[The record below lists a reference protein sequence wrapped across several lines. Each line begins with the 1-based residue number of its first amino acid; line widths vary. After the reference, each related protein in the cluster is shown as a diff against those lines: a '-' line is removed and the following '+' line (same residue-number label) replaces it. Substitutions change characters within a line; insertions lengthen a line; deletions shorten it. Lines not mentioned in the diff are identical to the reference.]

1 MKLFHRATAR
11 TVNARHLMNASLL
24 PGLSVAPLLG
34 VSVGWFDPLFLL
46 LLALGCWRGRLNGA
60 AREHFAVGQWFLV
73 AVMGGVMSRALGGL
87 MVKWLGVTFF
97 AAGIFGYVV
106 GGGLVLIVA
115 AVLRTYHADE
125 MLDAAF
131 FGKAEP
137 AAGGVFGALKFFCL
151 LTIPLAFVHARKVP
165 DPADPRTFHETLHV
179 QIFDRSLAG
188 AALDRGGAFLLIP
201 ASSNARRPTVGQKK
215 NQQMNKVGK

>member
-1 MKLFHRATAR
+1 
-11 TVNARHLMNASLL
+11 MNAPLL
-24 PGLSVAPLLG
+24 FGPSAAPLLG
-34 VSVGWFDPLFLL
+34 ISVGWFDPVFLL
-46 LLALGCWRGRLNGA
+46 VLALGVWRGRLNGA
-60 AREHFAVGQWFLV
+60 AREHFAAGQWLFV
-73 AVMGGVMSRALGGL
+73 AVVGGVMSRALGGL

-106 GGGLVLIVA
+106 GGGIVLIVA

-125 MLDAAF
+125 MLDTAF

-151 LTIPLAFVHARKVP
+151 LTIALAFVHARKVA

-188 AALDRGGAFLLIP
+188 AALEKAGAFMLIP

>member
-1 MKLFHRATAR
+1 MKLFRPATAR
-11 TVNARHLMNASLL
+11 TVNIRQHMNLSLL
-24 PGLSVAPLLG
+24 PGLPVAPLLG
-34 VSVGWFDPLFLL
+34 VSVGWFDPLLLL
-46 LLALGCWRGRLNGA
+46 LLALGFWRGRLNGA
-60 AREHFAVGQWFLV
+60 AREHFAAGQWFLV
-73 AVMGGVMSRALGGL
+73 AVGGGLMSRALGGL

-106 GGGLVLIVA
+106 GGGVVLIVA

-131 FGKAEP
+131 FAKAEP
-137 AAGGVFGALKFFCL
+137 AAGGVFGALKCFCL
-151 LTIPLAFVHARKVP
+151 LTIALAFVHARKVP

-188 AALDRGGAFLLIP
+188 AALEKVGAFMLIP

>member
-1 MKLFHRATAR
+1 MKQFHRAPAR
-11 TVNARHLMNASLL
+11 NAEARHRMNEPLL
-24 PGLSVAPLLG
+24 PGSSAAPLLG

-46 LLALGCWRGRLNGA
+46 MLALGFWRGRLNGA
-60 AREHFAVGQWFLV
+60 AREPFAAGQWLLV

-106 GGGLVLIVA
+106 GGGIVLIVA

-131 FGKAEP
+131 FAKAEP
-137 AAGGVFGALKFFCL
+137 AAGGAFGALKFFCL
-151 LTIPLAFVHARKVP
+151 LTIALAFVHARKVP
-165 DPADPRTFHETLHV
+165 DPTEPRTFHETLHV

-188 AALDRGGAFLLIP
+188 AAIEKVGAIMLIP